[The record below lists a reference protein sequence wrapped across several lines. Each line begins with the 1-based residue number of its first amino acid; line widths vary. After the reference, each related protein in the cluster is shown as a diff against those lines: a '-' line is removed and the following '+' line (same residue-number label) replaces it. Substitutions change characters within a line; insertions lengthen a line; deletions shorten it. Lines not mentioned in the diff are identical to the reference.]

1 MLMLTLLAITLA
13 IANVID
19 IFTDIVAVSL
29 GGVGAV
35 YLGLLN
41 ALSYIIYI
49 LGLFIGSKLADRG
62 KIKLQILMSLLWFSL
77 YNVLLARYIGTYS
90 TIILVSMYISYS
102 IMQAFARTSINAY
115 IHEFYPSIQWRKL
128 LVQRAVITII
138 SEALLLLVISTGVKQ
153 ILSNIYVFALILLM
167 PVFLTYLVIRDPSL
181 KIERTLYKL
190 EVGLRRI
197 ENIITDNLVV
207 YTLLTSNNGSLFRRA
222 NLKTLFTKTKYIKP
236 ERILASL
243 ICFRFANA
251 ILLIQLPIYLS
262 KYLGL
267 PSGGMLMIYGLAR
280 LMLIM
285 DLLIPFEIGMKAY
298 LFMIARGLIP
308 FLFVVQ
314 AFKTANI
321 WISLILGLIIYF
333 NNRIDVALYSMY
345 IESLGKAESARYLV
359 MGELTGFTATMIS
372 GIIYSLISY
381 EGVIMMSALIFFMG
395 ALLIRI

>member
-1 MLMLTLLAITLA
+1 MLMLMLLAITLA

>member
-1 MLMLTLLAITLA
+1 MLMLMLLAITLA

-167 PVFLTYLVIRDPSL
+167 PVFLTYLMIRDPSL

-236 ERILASL
+236 ERVLASL

-372 GIIYSLISY
+372 GIIYSFISY

>member
-1 MLMLTLLAITLA
+1 MLMLMLLAITLA

-167 PVFLTYLVIRDPSL
+167 PVFLTYLMIRDPSL
-181 KIERTLYKL
+181 KIEKTLYKL
-190 EVGLRRI
+190 EAGLRRI

-236 ERILASL
+236 ERVLASL

-372 GIIYSLISY
+372 GIIYSFISY

>member
-1 MLMLTLLAITLA
+1 LLAITLA

>member
-1 MLMLTLLAITLA
+1 MLLAITLA